1 MDGSWLV
8 GYLEAQQLH
17 SSCVGR
23 DGEVNLTQSLA
34 YMAPDVRDEVVPGAA
49 VFVGHDGI
57 REMTKSASQMSS
69 DLRFEILCGVCDGR
83 TYAFE
88 SICRGTNTGAVGPV
102 PAAGRSFEFRRAS
115 VGEVSERGLVTA
127 HRDYWGL
134 AGLLAQ
140 LGVAG

>member
-1 MDGSWLV
+1 MDGSWLD
-8 GYLEAQQLH
+8 GYLEAWKLH

-23 DGEVNLTQSLA
+23 DGEVNLTQLLA
-34 YMAPDVRDEVVPGAA
+34 YMGPDVRYQDVPGAA

-57 REMTKSASQMSS
+57 REMTKSANQMSS
-69 DLRFEILCGVCDGR
+69 DLRFEVLSGVCDGR
-83 TYAFE
+83 TFAFE

-102 PAAGRSFEFRRAS
+102 PATGRSFEFRLVS
-115 VGEVSERGLVTA
+115 VGEVSEQGLVTA
-127 HRDYWGL
+127 QRDYWDL